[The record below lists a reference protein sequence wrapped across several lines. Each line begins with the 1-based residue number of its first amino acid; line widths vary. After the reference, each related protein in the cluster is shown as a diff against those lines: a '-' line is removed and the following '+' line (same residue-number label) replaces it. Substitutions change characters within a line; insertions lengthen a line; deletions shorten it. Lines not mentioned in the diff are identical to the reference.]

1 MAIIRTTA
9 LLALGLCVNP
19 ATAAESA
26 PIDIEKDFGAG
37 SHERFTERVNQAQA
51 TDYQAVLAA
60 YDARLEAHRDDVTS
74 EIERCRFIE
83 TFAYSED
90 MIIDS
95 AGEDLDQ
102 CRESL
107 NKGPHAEFVDVLLY
121 GVESNWGEDKL
132 PSAQALIARS
142 KNWTPRQ
149 RATLYELL
157 AERTQWKDQD
167 LAADYAVSAVDIDPA
182 SRVLL
187 IAVNH
192 WVQMGAKERARR
204 LLVEAPTQVWDTVS
218 RSQAARIL
226 IELGDPKSAANI
238 LRGAKPDAEGG
249 EVSLTLARV
258 LAADGDFK
266 GARELYAG
274 LVKDKDYVGLDTR
287 IEYFEFE
294 RQHGSKASA
303 AAAYTRLRD
312 EGYEAD
318 SVGRYRLGLFLSHP
332 GAGWQWRDALGLLT
346 LSGVV
351 LVICTLPLVAIIPVH
366 YRGLARQ
373 LAGRAPDLPD
383 APWKL
388 GHAWYALGVMLFTGY
403 AALYVYAVQYL
414 EATLPWIQRYV
425 INPATDLTLAKIM
438 IWSTIAGLVLL
449 VPLAV
454 RRPLGSV
461 IVGHWTIK
469 RSILVGT
476 GAALVLKFLAAFIDL
491 GIQAFGL
498 LGSDTVRAMQGI
510 NEVYGLVALLLVV
523 AVATPIL
530 EEWIFRGVMLEAFR
544 TRVSFWFAAV
554 VQALVFIALH
564 EEYQAMPFLF
574 VFALVAAFLV
584 RQSGGL
590 LAAMVMHGV
599 NNAMA
604 VAAIVGATNFINR

>member
-1 MAIIRTTA
+1 LAIIRTTA

-102 CRESL
+102 CREAL

-132 PSAQALIARS
+132 PNAQALIARS

-157 AERTQWKDQD
+157 AERTQWKDQE
-167 LAADYAVSAVDIDPA
+167 LAAGYAVNAVDIDPA

-204 LLVEAPTQVWDTVS
+204 LLVEAPTKVWDKVS
-218 RSQAARIL
+218 RSQAAKIL

-258 LAADGDFK
+258 LAADGDF
-266 GARELYAG
+266 
-274 LVKDKDYVGLDTR
+274 
-287 IEYFEFE
+287 
-294 RQHGSKASA
+294 
-303 AAAYTRLRD
+303 
-312 EGYEAD
+312 
-318 SVGRYRLGLFLSHP
+318 
-332 GAGWQWRDALGLLT
+332 
-346 LSGVV
+346 
-351 LVICTLPLVAIIPVH
+351 
-366 YRGLARQ
+366 
-373 LAGRAPDLPD
+373 
-383 APWKL
+383 
-388 GHAWYALGVMLFTGY
+388 
-403 AALYVYAVQYL
+403 
-414 EATLPWIQRYV
+414 
-425 INPATDLTLAKIM
+425 
-438 IWSTIAGLVLL
+438 
-449 VPLAV
+449 
-454 RRPLGSV
+454 
-461 IVGHWTIK
+461 
-469 RSILVGT
+469 
-476 GAALVLKFLAAFIDL
+476 
-491 GIQAFGL
+491 
-498 LGSDTVRAMQGI
+498 
-510 NEVYGLVALLLVV
+510 
-523 AVATPIL
+523 
-530 EEWIFRGVMLEAFR
+530 
-544 TRVSFWFAAV
+544 
-554 VQALVFIALH
+554 
-564 EEYQAMPFLF
+564 
-574 VFALVAAFLV
+574 
-584 RQSGGL
+584 
-590 LAAMVMHGV
+590 
-599 NNAMA
+599 
-604 VAAIVGATNFINR
+604 

>member
-1 MAIIRTTA
+1 
-9 LLALGLCVNP
+9 VNP

-90 MIIDS
+90 MIIES

-102 CRESL
+102 CREAL

-312 EGYEAD
+312 EGYEGTPWGVIAWD
-318 SVGRYRLGLFLSHP
+318 CSCRIPAP
-332 GAGWQWRDALGLLT
+332 GG
-346 LSGVV
+346 
-351 LVICTLPLVAIIPVH
+351 
-366 YRGLARQ
+366 
-373 LAGRAPDLPD
+373 
-383 APWKL
+383 
-388 GHAWYALGVMLFTGY
+388 
-403 AALYVYAVQYL
+403 
-414 EATLPWIQRYV
+414 
-425 INPATDLTLAKIM
+425 N
-438 IWSTIAGLVLL
+438 
-449 VPLAV
+449 
-454 RRPLGSV
+454 
-461 IVGHWTIK
+461 
-469 RSILVGT
+469 
-476 GAALVLKFLAAFIDL
+476 
-491 GIQAFGL
+491 
-498 LGSDTVRAMQGI
+498 
-510 NEVYGLVALLLVV
+510 
-523 AVATPIL
+523 
-530 EEWIFRGVMLEAFR
+530 
-544 TRVSFWFAAV
+544 
-554 VQALVFIALH
+554 
-564 EEYQAMPFLF
+564 
-574 VFALVAAFLV
+574 
-584 RQSGGL
+584 
-590 LAAMVMHGV
+590 
-599 NNAMA
+599 
-604 VAAIVGATNFINR
+604 GATRWGCSPCQASCW